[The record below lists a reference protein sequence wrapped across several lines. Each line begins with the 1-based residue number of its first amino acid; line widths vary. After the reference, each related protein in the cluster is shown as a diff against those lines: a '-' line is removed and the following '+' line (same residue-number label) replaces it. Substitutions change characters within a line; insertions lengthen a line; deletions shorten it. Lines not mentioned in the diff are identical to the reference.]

1 MISRRVAIF
10 TAVGGLLAA
19 ALPALARSNSALL
32 AGLDTDHDGTVSLD
46 EAKSAAEKMFDK
58 LDRDHDG
65 TLSKREL
72 RGKLSGK
79 DFSTADT
86 DHDGTISK
94 DEYMSVVEQR
104 FKAADADNDGS
115 LTPKELRSTAGR
127 ALLRLT

>member
-1 MISRRVAIF
+1 
-10 TAVGGLLAA
+10 
-19 ALPALARSNSALL
+19 
-32 AGLDTDHDGTVSLD
+32 
-46 EAKSAAEKMFDK
+46 MFDK

-72 RGKLSGK
+72 RGKLSAK
-79 DFSTADT
+79 EFTTADT

-94 DEYMSVVEQR
+94 EEYMAVVEQR
-104 FKAADADNDGS
+104 FKAADVDTDGT